1 MLQASPEF
9 KGIKTCSAASFSISA
24 WLQASPEFKGIK
36 TYTRATPRHKFSF
49 KPALNSKGLR
59 LDFSELSE
67 RLMLQASP
75 EFKGIKTLCNP
86 DNYNIRLQASPE
98 FKGIKTIIS

>member
-1 MLQASPEF
+1 MVMGSQYESSGF
-9 KGIKTCSAASFSISA
+9 KPALNSKGLRRRAGGLVA
-24 WLQASPEFKGIK
+24 WTHALQASPEFKGIK

-75 EFKGIKTLCNP
+75 EFKGIKTVSLP
-86 DNYNIRLQASPE
+86 
-98 FKGIKTIIS
+98 T